1 MKIGQKWA
9 FCKGLKLILIIY
21 SALVCLSSERPVF
34 GREPPYPAS
43 PVIDRVTWDFTTL
56 VKLAY
61 GSDNFPV
68 TWADDDNQYTTWG
81 DGKGFSGS
89 GSKKSLGVSRISG
102 PFESCTTTDLW
113 DSDGKSYG
121 IISIAGVLYMWKGPG
136 SLTKAWTES
145 RLYMSKN
152 HGRSWSKAGWVFCW
166 DDAVF
171 HPTFLQFGK
180 DYEGA
185 RDNFVYIY
193 APERKSSKW
202 EVQKPGEIS
211 LWRVPKTHIMDRRKY
226 QFFAG
231 LDKNGKPIWTE
242 TFALR
247 RPVFRDTVNG
257 IFNTSVS
264 YNPGIGRYL
273 LITEH
278 TSFARSNMGIYDA
291 PEPWG
296 PWTTVAFETGW
307 GAPTIAKKTFFWNFS
322 NKWLS
327 PDGKEFVLIFTGV
340 GTHDACN
347 MVRGRFILRKN
358 KD

>member
-1 MKIGQKWA
+1 MVKWDKETESH
-9 FCKGLKLILIIY
+9 FGLILIICIV
-21 SALVCLSSERPVF
+21 LVIMVNLRPVF
-34 GREPPYPAS
+34 GGEPPYPVS
-43 PVIDRVTWDFTTL
+43 PVIKRVIWDFTTL
-56 VKLAY
+56 VRVAR

-81 DGKGFSGS
+81 DGKGFSGH
-89 GSKKSLGVSRISG
+89 GGKRSLGVSRISG
-102 PFESCTTTDLW
+102 SFDSFKTSDLW
-113 DSDGKSYG
+113 HSEGKSYG
-121 IISIAGVLYMWKGPG
+121 IISVAGRLYMWKGPG

-145 RLYMSKN
+145 RLYMSRN
-152 HGRSWSKAGWVFCW
+152 RGRSWSKAGWAYYW
-166 DDAVF
+166 DDAIF
-171 HPTFLQFGK
+171 HPVFLQFGK
-180 DYEGA
+180 DYKGA
-185 RDNFVYIY
+185 RDNFVYTY

-211 LWRVPKTHIMDRRKY
+211 LWRVPRTHIMDRRNY
-226 QFFAG
+226 EFFAG
-231 LDKNGKPIWTE
+231 LNRNGKPIWTR
-242 TFALR
+242 TLAFR

-278 TSFARSNMGIYDA
+278 TSFAHSNLGIYDA

-296 PWTTVAFETGW
+296 PWTTVAFETKW
-307 GAPTIAKKTFFWNFS
+307 GFPTIPGNTFYWNFS

-327 PDGKEFVLIFTGV
+327 SDGKDFVLIFSGI
-340 GTHDACN
+340 GIHDACN
-347 MVRGRFILRKN
+347 MLKGKFVLGKN